1 MTVQRETTQLN
12 KRPAAIRVVL
22 PFVFRHWLKQPALAA
37 ATAGGFIGATIADLF
52 MPVFSGRLVD
62 AMTLGAADPAA
73 RHAAVVAFAAIVLLG
88 LASMIV
94 RMLGFRTIV
103 PFTLRMMSDVAREA
117 FVRVQRFSTDWHGN
131 SFAGS
136 TVRKITRGMWALDLM
151 NDTIF
156 MALLPSL
163 LVLLGSIILLGLRWP
178 SLGLVVAVGA
188 AIYLPMIV
196 WFSTHYVAPAARI
209 SNAWDTKVGG
219 TLADALTCNAVV
231 KSFGA
236 EAREDARLVRVIS
249 RWRVRVRRTWLR
261 YNNTALAQL
270 SLLLCLRGA
279 VIGGAVLLWIAGRA
293 SPGDVTYVLTSYYII
308 HAYLRDVGMH
318 VNNLQRS
325 VNDME
330 ELVAIHDEAIGIAD
344 AADAGPIDIQGGRI
358 VFDDVTFHYGGHRAP
373 LYDGLSVDI
382 RAGERVGLVGRS
394 GSGKTTFV
402 KLVQRLYDVS
412 GGRILIDG
420 QDIALATQQ
429 SLRSQI
435 AIVQQDPIL
444 FHRSLA
450 ENIAYGRP
458 GASMAAIEQ
467 AARLANA
474 HEFILRLPKG
484 YGTLV
489 GERGVKLS
497 GGERQRVA
505 LARAFLADAPVLILD
520 EATSSLDSESEAL
533 IQQAMERLMKG
544 RTSIVVAHRLST
556 VRSLDSILVFDR
568 GEIVEQGTH
577 ATLANRTG
585 GLYRGLFER
594 QVLEF
599 AAVNAAE

>member
-1 MTVQRETTQLN
+1 MTIQLT

-22 PFVFRHWLKQPALAA
+22 PFVFRHWLEQPVLAA
-37 ATAGGFIGATIADLF
+37 TVTGGLLGATVADLF
-52 MPVFSGRLVD
+52 MPIFSGHLVD
-62 AMTLGAADPAA
+62 AMISGAADSAA
-73 RHAAVVAFAAIVLLG
+73 RRAALVAFGAIVALG
-88 LASMIV
+88 LASMIL
-94 RMLGFRTIV
+94 RLIGLQAIV
-103 PFTLRMMSDVAREA
+103 PFTLRIMSDVSRDA
-117 FVRVQRFSTDWHGN
+117 FMRVQRFSTDWHAN

-136 TVRKITRGMWALDLM
+136 TVRKITRGMWALDLL
-151 NDTIF
+151 NDAIL

-163 LVLLGSIILLGLRWP
+163 LVLLGSMVLVGLHWP
-178 SLGLVVAVGA
+178 SLGLVIAAGA
-188 AIYLPMIV
+188 AVYVPMVVI
-196 WFSTHYVAPAARI
+196 FSTRYIAPAARV

-236 EAREDARLVRVIS
+236 ELREDTRLARVIS

-261 YNNTALAQL
+261 YNYTAAAQL
-270 SLLLCLRGA
+270 TVLLCLRA
-279 VIGGAVLLWIAGRA
+279 SVIGGAVLLWIAGRA

-308 HAYLRDVGMH
+308 HAYLRDIGMH
-318 VNNLQRS
+318 INNLQRS

-344 AADAGPIDIQGGRI
+344 VAGAQPIDIQGGRI
-358 VFDDVTFHYGGHRAP
+358 VFDDVTFHYGGHPAP

-412 GGRILIDG
+412 GGKILIDG
-420 QDIALATQQ
+420 QDIAKATQQ

-544 RTSIVVAHRLST
+544 RTSIVIAHRLST
-556 VRSLDSILVFDR
+556 VRSLDRILVFDH
-568 GEIVEQGTH
+568 GKIVEQGNH
-577 ATLANRTG
+577 AALANRAG
-585 GLYRGLFER
+585 GIYRGLFEL
-594 QVLEF
+594 QVTEF
-599 AAVNAAE
+599 ASVSAAE